1 MIVYAVRNTLNLKKY
16 LIEAFVEEASAHDY
30 ANAMNA
36 SVSHTSHAHT
46 YFVEELEV
54 HEG

>member
-16 LIEAFVEEASAHDY
+16 LIEAFVEEASATDY
-30 ANAMNA
+30 VNAMNA
-36 SVSHTSHAHT
+36 SMSRTSLADT